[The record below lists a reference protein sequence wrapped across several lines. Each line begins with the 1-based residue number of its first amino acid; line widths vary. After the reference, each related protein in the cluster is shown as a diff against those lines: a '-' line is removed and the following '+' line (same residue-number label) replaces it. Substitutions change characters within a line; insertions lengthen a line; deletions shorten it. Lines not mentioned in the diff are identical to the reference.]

1 MSPSRL
7 LCNAA
12 AAGAVGALSSKQG
25 QKLGVPAQH
34 CTALP
39 CPAQHCT
46 ALPAGAV
53 GFPVRPERIVSFL
66 RDVEAGKQNRRINK
80 SFLNAPLN
88 HPISFS
94 APIVSLL

>member
-25 QKLGVPAQH
+25 QKLGV
-34 CTALP
+34 
-39 CPAQHCT
+39 PAQHCT